1 MRRIGPNHP
10 REKSGEAEMAQPER
24 WQLSGQGPESYEQY
38 LVPALFAAYAASLV
52 TQATLQL
59 GERLLD
65 AACGTGIVARM
76 AAPCVGEAGHVTG
89 LDLNPGMLAVAR
101 TVPTRHG
108 APITWQ
114 EGSLEALPFE
124 EGTFDVVLCQ
134 QGLQF
139 CPNRAAAV
147 REMLRVL
154 RMGGRLLCSVWRDLP
169 HNVYMQAVVRAAAQ
183 HINADAGQRMSAP
196 CTLGN
201 REELRLLLQTAGFRD
216 VRIRID
222 ILPMRVRSLEQ
233 FFPGQFAAS
242 PIANDLAA
250 LDTTRRERF
259 FEQIT
264 TALQPYRDDEG
275 YTIPYE
281 THVARAQV

>member
-1 MRRIGPNHP
+1 
-10 REKSGEAEMAQPER
+10 
-24 WQLSGQGPESYEQY
+24 
-38 LVPALFAAYAASLV
+38 LVPALFATYAASLV
-52 TQATLQL
+52 SQATLQL

-76 AAPCVGEAGHVTG
+76 AASRVGEAGHVTG
-89 LDLNPGMLAVAR
+89 LDLNSGMLAVAR
-101 TVPTRHG
+101 TVPTHLG

-114 EGSLEALPFE
+114 EGNLEALPFE

-139 CPNRAAAV
+139 CANRAAAA
-147 REMLRVL
+147 REMRRVL
-154 RMGGRLLCSVWRDLP
+154 RIGGRLLCSVWRDLS
-169 HNVYMQAVVRAAAQ
+169 HNVYMQAVKQAVTQ
-183 HINADAGQRMSAP
+183 HINADAGQRMTAP
-196 CTLGN
+196 CSLAN

-216 VRIRID
+216 VRVRID
-222 ILPMRVRSLEQ
+222 ILPMRIGSLEQ
-233 FFPGQFAAS
+233 FLTPQFAAS

-259 FEQIT
+259 FEQII

-281 THVARAQV
+281 THIARAQV

>member
-1 MRRIGPNHP
+1 
-10 REKSGEAEMAQPER
+10 MAQPER
-24 WQLSGQGPESYEQY
+24 WQLSGQGPEFYEQH
-38 LVPALFAAYAASLV
+38 LVPALFAPFAASLV
-52 TQATLQL
+52 TQASLQL

-76 AAPCVGEAGHVTG
+76 AAPRVGEGGHVTG
-89 LDLNPGMLAVAR
+89 LDLSPGMLAVAR
-101 TVPTRHG
+101 TASTRHG
-108 APITWQ
+108 APMTWQ

-124 EGTFDVVLCQ
+124 KGTFDVVLCQ

-139 CPNRAAAV
+139 SPNRAVAV
-147 REMLRVL
+147 REMRRVL
-154 RMGGRLLCSVWRDLP
+154 RMGGRLLCSVWRDLS
-169 HNVYMQAVVRAAAQ
+169 HNVFVQAIVQAVTQ
-183 HINADAGQRMSAP
+183 HINADAGRRMSAP

-201 REELRLLLQTAGFRD
+201 REELRLIMQTAGFGD

-222 ILPMRVRSLEQ
+222 ILPMRIPSLEQ
-233 FFPGQFAAS
+233 FLPSQFAAT
-242 PIANDLAA
+242 PIANDLVA

-259 FEQIT
+259 FEQLT
-264 TALQPYRDDEG
+264 AALQPYRDDDG